1 MEVFKSSERYECEEL
16 YRAREYNRVREYV
29 AHKEIYRSAEVNI
42 QSEGSLPKADRTK
55 QQQSRVRKKL
65 LMAGRSFSAVGA
77 ALGAVIIIAATITA
91 AAVLS
96 VKETFSDITSYSI

>member
-42 QSEGSLPKADRTK
+42 QPEGSLPKADRKK
-55 QQQSRVRKKL
+55 QLQSQLRKKL
-65 LMAGRSFSAVGA
+65 LMAGSSFSAVV
-77 ALGAVIIIAATITA
+77 ALF
-91 AAVLS
+91 LQWWRR
-96 VKETFSDITSYSI
+96 